1 MFSLCLVALHSSFF
15 FLSSASLALCALDL
29 RMLVNLHIVIN
40 LKSLDYCIQYN
51 IPLDWRKPK
60 PVGIHDVWLV
70 ANNGQILLIFHPRTG
85 CVEETMGEL
94 GFVHLD
100 NDLGDGHA

>member
-1 MFSLCLVALHSSFF
+1 M
-15 FLSSASLALCALDL
+15 
-29 RMLVNLHIVIN
+29 
-40 LKSLDYCIQYN
+40 
-51 IPLDWRKPK
+51 
-60 PVGIHDVWLV
+60 GIHDVWLV
-70 ANNGQILLIFHPRTG
+70 ANNGQVLLIFHPRTG